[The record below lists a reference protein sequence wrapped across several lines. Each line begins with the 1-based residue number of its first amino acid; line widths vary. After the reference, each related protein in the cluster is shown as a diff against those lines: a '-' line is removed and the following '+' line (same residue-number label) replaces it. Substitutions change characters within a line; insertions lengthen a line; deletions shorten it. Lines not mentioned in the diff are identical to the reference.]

1 MSDKMKRAASYAASA
16 DTEDWWGDFEMDVP
30 PPPLPKYS
38 RRSQKGM
45 SAASQAMMLLTCVVL
60 VACLCVQIFRISV
73 ITAQNKEIVALTAEL
88 DELESVIANLE
99 VRTDLQLNPERIED
113 EAKNR
118 LGMYYPEGDQLRVI
132 AVGNTNAG
140 VVTANAAVEEGGQ

>member
-1 MSDKMKRAASYAASA
+1 MSDKIKRTAQFGAAA

-30 PPPLPKYS
+30 PPPLPKYKA
-38 RRSQKGM
+38 RKKQGM
-45 SAASQAMMLLTCVVL
+45 SAASQAMFLLTCVVA

-73 ITAQNKEIVALTAEL
+73 ITAQNKEIAALTEQI
-88 DELESVIANLE
+88 DEMESTRDNLK

-118 LGMYYPEGDQLRVI
+118 LGMYFPEGDQLRVI
-132 AVGNTNAG
+132 AIGNTNAG
-140 VVTANAAVEEGGQ
+140 VVTANVAAEEGGQ